1 MITEPDSRP
10 ALDELADAA
19 PPRQPATPVSALE
32 AERVRPYVPRA
43 FQQHLL
49 DDPTGRFWIA
59 EGSAAFVD
67 VTGFTQLSEQL
78 ARKGR
83 EGAEQITDVIG
94 GSFESILSVAY
105 QNAGGLLKFGG
116 DALLLWFHGEGHAER
131 ACRATVLM
139 RRMLDDVGRIKLP
152 DAQVTLQMSQG
163 VHSGR
168 FHFFA
173 VGTTHTEFLPVG
185 PAWSRLVAME
195 REAGGGEIVVSPE
208 TAALLATGC
217 VGNTKGPG
225 VLLERAPPGETA
237 RPAPTDPP
245 PVPPETLVRCLSV
258 AIRTHVFGGGGAPE
272 HRPVT
277 IAFIRF
283 DGTDALIEQRGAA
296 AVADALQRVVS
307 IVEAATEEQGVSFL
321 ASDVD
326 ADGGKLILTGG
337 APNVTGN
344 DEERMLLALSKI
356 VASDL
361 PLAIRIGV
369 HRGAVFAG
377 DIGPHYRRM
386 YTVMGDAV
394 NLAARLMAKAEPGRI
409 YATSDVLERSTTHFE
424 TTKLE
429 PFAVKGKA
437 EPIQA
442 WSVVRAQ
449 SSKARQVS
457 TQRLPLTGRNA
468 ELGVIRKA
476 FASARSGAG
485 RLIEVVGDSGIGK
498 TRLLEALRDA
508 ATGLD
513 KQHATCEAYT
523 ASTPYALWSE
533 LLREYMNFGRDD
545 PEIVIAQR
553 LKEEL
558 EKHAP
563 DLAPWLPLI
572 AIPFGLEIS
581 PTPEVA
587 MLAEANRRT
596 KVHESIARFMAA
608 IMPKPQ
614 LIEIENAHHMDEAS
628 AELLTYMIGEIG
640 THPWLFAVARQGS
653 KGFVAPDAETV
664 VRIELKPLAP
674 PDTLRL
680 AQLATQ
686 QTPLAAHVLEV
697 VATRSGGN
705 PQFLR
710 DLLQNVVDSGGVA
723 DLPDSAEAA
732 TMAQIDSLSPEERT
746 VVRHAAVFG
755 LTFHPRML
763 AWFDGEEGF
772 SAPVPAVWGQ
782 LSDLFDEESDGYL
795 RFRRSLLRDAAYG
808 GLPYKLRR
816 RLHLIVAA
824 KLEEEMDYP
833 EEAAGMLSLHYFEA
847 GEHQPAW
854 HYATAAAKRAE
865 SAYADVEAAGL
876 YARALEAGRQLKDIE
891 PRELA
896 LVDQAMG
903 DAWYRAGEF
912 QKASEA
918 YAAARPLAASDR
930 LMDAG
935 LVLKR
940 SHVEEKLGN
949 YAEALRWAAQA
960 REALKE
966 LLGPEAAREAARSG
980 AWYAMLL
987 MAEGQ
992 TSEAIE
998 WAQRT
1003 LDEAE
1008 AADDSE
1014 ALADA
1019 YFVIG
1024 WAYGELGK
1032 EGRAPAGELTA
1043 QSALQRSLEAYQ
1055 HAGNRVREAQMLGIL
1070 GALAFWEARWDE
1082 ALSFYE
1088 RGRDAALKIGSTVD
1102 AAVTR
1107 VNMAEILTERGEW
1120 AEAEALLLQTLPVWK
1135 AAQYHYFLAHCLL
1148 LLGRASLC
1156 TGRLDEGLARLE
1168 EAKANFL
1175 RVGADKEVPAV
1186 EARIAECHIA
1196 KGNPDAAIELVS
1208 GLLSNA
1214 SQANGVASV
1223 VPLLERIRGHAL
1235 LRQGDLWGARDA
1247 LDASLAAARERNQ
1260 PFEAGLTMLSLIEVD
1275 RLEGVEP
1282 PLEMVDESRLRL
1294 ASLKVRAVSP
1304 VPLPAA

>member
-1 MITEPDSRP
+1 MIAEPNSGP
-10 ALDELADAA
+10 AADEPAAAAA
-19 PPRQPATPVSALE
+19 PPKPGPQVLALD
-32 AERVRPYVPRA
+32 AERVRPYVPRTV
-43 FQQHLL
+43 QQHLL
-49 DDPTGRFWIA
+49 DDPNGRCWIA
-59 EGSAAFVD
+59 EGTAVFVD
-67 VTGFTQLSEQL
+67 ISGFTQLSEQL

-94 GSFESILSVAY
+94 GSFESILAVAY
-105 QNAGGLLKFGG
+105 QNEGGLLKFGG
-116 DALLLWFHGEGHAER
+116 DALLLWFHDEGHAER

-139 RRMLDDVGRIKLP
+139 RRVLEEAGRIELR
-152 DAQVTLQMSQG
+152 DAKVTLQMSQG

-173 VGTTHTEFLPVG
+173 VGADHVEFLPVG

-195 REAGGGEIVVSPE
+195 REAGGGEIVISAQ
-208 TAALLATGC
+208 TAALLPSDC
-217 VGNTKGPG
+217 VGNAKGPG
-225 VLLERAPPGETA
+225 LLLAHEPPGETGTLKITA
-237 RPAPTDPP
+237 PP
-245 PVPPETLVRCLSV
+245 PVPPETLVRCLSP
-258 AIRTHVFGGGGAPE
+258 AIRAHVLGGGGTPE

-283 DGTDALIEQRGAA
+283 EGTDALIEERGAEA
-296 AVADALQRVVS
+296 AAEALHRLMGV
-307 IVEAATEEQGVSFL
+307 VEAAIGEQNVSFL
-321 ASDVD
+321 VSDVD

-337 APNVTGN
+337 APKVTGN
-344 DEERMLLALSKI
+344 DEERMLLALSRI
-356 VASDL
+356 VASEL

-377 DIGPHYRRM
+377 DIGPKYRRT

-394 NLAARLMAKAEPGRI
+394 NLAARLMAKAEPGKI
-409 YATSDVLERSTTHFE
+409 YATGDVLERSTTHFE

-437 EPIQA
+437 EPVQA
-442 WSVVRAQ
+442 WAVGRAQ

-485 RLIEVVGDSGIGK
+485 RLIEVAGDSGIGK

-508 ATGLD
+508 ATGLN

-523 ASTPYALWSE
+523 ASTPYAVWSE
-533 LLREYMNFGRDD
+533 LLREYMNFRRDD
-545 PEIVIAQR
+545 PEVVIAER
-553 LKEEL
+553 LKKEV
-558 EKHAP
+558 EKHVP
-563 DLAPWLPLI
+563 DLAPWLPLL

-587 MLAEANRRT
+587 MLAESNRRAKMQET
-596 KVHESIARFMAA
+596 MARFLAA

-628 AELLTYMIGEIG
+628 AELLTSLIGEIG
-640 THPWLFAVARQGS
+640 AHPWLFAVARQGS
-653 KGFVAPDAETV
+653 KGFAAPPAETV

-686 QTPLAAHVLEV
+686 QTPLASHVLEV

-710 DLLQNVVDSGGVA
+710 DLLQKVVDSGGIA

-732 TMAQIDSLSPEERT
+732 TMAQIDSLTPEERT

-763 AWFDGEEGF
+763 AWFAGEEGF
-772 SAPVPAVWGQ
+772 SVPSPDLWSRLA
-782 LSDLFDEESDGYL
+782 DLFDEEPDGYL
-795 RFRRSLLRDAAYG
+795 RFRRTLLRDAAYS

-816 RLHLIVAA
+816 RLHFIVAT
-824 KLEEEMDYP
+824 KVEEEMDYP
-833 EEAAGMLSLHYFEA
+833 EEAAGVLSLHYFEA
-847 GEHQPAW
+847 GEYPPAW
-854 HYATAAAKRAE
+854 RYATAAAKRAE

-876 YARALEAGRQLKDIE
+876 YARALEAGRQLKELE

-896 LVDQAMG
+896 TVEQAMG

-960 REALKE
+960 REGLKE
-966 LLGPEAAREAARSG
+966 LSGPEAARQAARSG

-987 MAEGQ
+987 MAEGR

-1003 LDEAE
+1003 LEEAE
-1008 AADDSE
+1008 AEDDSE

-1055 HAGNRVREAQMLGIL
+1055 QTGNRVREAQMLGML
-1070 GALAFWEARWDE
+1070 GALSFWEGRWDE

-1088 RGRDAALKIGSTVD
+1088 RGRDAALKIGSAVD

-1156 TGRLDEGLARLE
+1156 TGRLDEGLARLQ

-1186 EARIAECHIA
+1186 EARIAEGHIA
-1196 KGNPDAAIELVS
+1196 KGNPDAATELVS

-1214 SQANGVASV
+1214 SQANGVGGV

-1247 LDASLAAARERNQ
+1247 LEASLAAAKEQSQ
-1260 PFEAGLTMLSLIEVD
+1260 PFEASLTMLSLIELD

-1282 PLEMVDESRLRL
+1282 PLEMVDESRSRL